1 MEASGICAHTRTD
14 NHPSSAKYLNH
25 SHDSYEI
32 FLLTDGNCTFQ
43 VTDSRYHL
51 PHGSLMLFRR
61 GELHRL
67 LPEGNAPLAYGYLQ
81 FTREAIPPEPALLEA
96 IDRLFENRQDGCN
109 NLLTPTAASLSFL
122 QMCIRRM
129 SVAASEDP
137 LPLFLCYLRPLIRE
151 LLLCGTPL
159 SGEIHRVQ
167 RTNSHGDLLFEQVC
181 AYISAHFDTLKD
193 LGFISDRFHYSTVY
207 VNGLFRQRLGVS
219 VWQYVLHKRIDRA
232 CDLILDG
239 MRVEKAALC
248 CGFEDYSTFYRIFRK
263 NYGIT
268 PSVCRKNGSKPRLV
282 RH

>member
-159 SGEIHRVQ
+159 SGEIHRV
-167 RTNSHGDLLFEQVC
+167 RTAMEISCLSR
-181 AYISAHFDTLKD
+181 SAHTFPHTLIQSR
-193 LGFISDRFHYSTVY
+193 ISVLFPTASTTAPFTSTDCSG
-207 VNGLFRQRLGVS
+207 NVS
-219 VWQYVLHKRIDRA
+219 AFPYGNMFCINVLTVPAI
-232 CDLILDG
+232 
-239 MRVEKAALC
+239 
-248 CGFEDYSTFYRIFRK
+248 
-263 NYGIT
+263 
-268 PSVCRKNGSKPRLV
+268 
-282 RH
+282 

>member
-67 LPEGNAPLAYGYLQ
+67 LPEGNAPLAYGYIQ

-109 NLLTPTAASLSFL
+109 NLF
-122 QMCIRRM
+122 CK
-129 SVAASEDP
+129 
-137 LPLFLCYLRPLIRE
+137 
-151 LLLCGTPL
+151 
-159 SGEIHRVQ
+159 
-167 RTNSHGDLLFEQVC
+167 C
-181 AYISAHFDTLKD
+181 AY
-193 LGFISDRFHYSTVY
+193 
-207 VNGLFRQRLGVS
+207 
-219 VWQYVLHKRIDRA
+219 
-232 CDLILDG
+232 
-239 MRVEKAALC
+239 AA
-248 CGFEDYSTFYRIFRK
+248 
-263 NYGIT
+263 
-268 PSVCRKNGSKPRLV
+268 
-282 RH
+282 

>member
-1 MEASGICAHTRTD
+1 M
-14 NHPSSAKYLNH
+14 
-25 SHDSYEI
+25 
-32 FLLTDGNCTFQ
+32 
-43 VTDSRYHL
+43 
-51 PHGSLMLFRR
+51 
-61 GELHRL
+61 
-67 LPEGNAPLAYGYLQ
+67 
-81 FTREAIPPEPALLEA
+81 
-96 IDRLFENRQDGCN
+96 
-109 NLLTPTAASLSFL
+109 
-122 QMCIRRM
+122 
-129 SVAASEDP
+129 
-137 LPLFLCYLRPLIRE
+137 
-151 LLLCGTPL
+151 

-181 AYISAHFDTLKD
+181 AYISAHFDTIKD

-263 NYGIT
+263 NYGIP